1 MRSDSRKERARSPV
15 NEIGTVK
22 QAGGLTRRELLIGLG
37 AAGFALAAGPVSADR
52 IVTSS
57 EGLVGADITIK
68 SGGDTIPA
76 YEARPASPGRY
87 PAIIVIHEIFGLHEY
102 IRDVARRFAKE
113 GYYAVAPE
121 LYFREGGAGKLPDIQ
136 AVLKLVDTVPDRQV
150 LQDLSAAVRYA
161 GAKSWALPDRVGA
174 TGFCWGGR
182 MTWLFAAHERNLKA
196 AVAWYGPLGPWRG
209 RRDDA
214 HPQAALDLTHQLLC
228 PALGLYGEADEGIP
242 VSTVRE
248 MEAKL
253 KAHHKT
259 AELVVYPG
267 APHGFFADYRPTYRA
282 EVAKD
287 AWKRAL
293 GWFGTY
299 LKA

>member
-1 MRSDSRKERARSPV
+1 MD
-15 NEIGTVK
+15 EIGTVK
-22 QAGGLTRRELLIGLG
+22 PAKGVTRRELLIGLG
-37 AAGFALAAGPVSADR
+37 AAGFALAAGPVSAER
-52 IVTSS
+52 ITTSS
-57 EGLVGADITIK
+57 EGLAVADITIR
-68 SGGDTIPA
+68 SGSDTIPA

-87 PAIIVIHEIFGLHEY
+87 PVIIVIHEIFGLHEY

-121 LYFREGGAGKLPDIQ
+121 LYSREGGAGRLPDIQ
-136 AVLKLVDTVPDRQV
+136 EVLALVGKVSDRQV
-150 LQDLSAAVRYA
+150 LQDLSAVVEHAR
-161 GAKSWALPDRVGA
+161 GQSWAQAGRVGA

-182 MTWLFAAHERNLKA
+182 MTWLFAAHEKNLKA
-196 AVAWYGPLGPWRG
+196 GVAWYGPLGPWRG

-214 HPQAALDLTHQLLC
+214 HPQAALDLTEQLLC
-228 PALGLYGEADEGIP
+228 PVLGLYGEADEGIP

-248 MEAKL
+248 MEAQL

-267 APHGFFADYRPTYRA
+267 APHGFFADYRATYRA

-293 GWFGTY
+293 GWFAKH

>member
-1 MRSDSRKERARSPV
+1 MD
-15 NEIGTVK
+15 EIGTVK
-22 QAGGLTRRELLIGLG
+22 LAKGVTRRELLIGLG
-37 AAGFALAAGPVSADR
+37 AAGFALAAGPVSAER
-52 IVTSS
+52 ITTSS
-57 EGLVGADITIK
+57 EGLAVADITIR
-68 SGGDTIPA
+68 SGSDTIPA

-87 PAIIVIHEIFGLHEY
+87 PVIIVIHEIFGLHEY

-121 LYFREGGAGKLPDIQ
+121 LYSREGGAGRLPDIQ
-136 AVLKLVDTVPDRQV
+136 EVLALVGKVSDRQV
-150 LQDLSAAVRYA
+150 LQDLSSVVEHAR
-161 GAKSWALPDRVGA
+161 GQSWAQAGRVGA

-182 MTWLFAAHERNLKA
+182 MTWLFAAHEKNLKA
-196 AVAWYGPLGPWRG
+196 GVAWYGPLGPWRG

-214 HPQAALDLTHQLLC
+214 HPQAALDLTEQLLC
-228 PALGLYGEADEGIP
+228 PVLGLYGEADEGIP

-248 MEAKL
+248 MEAQL

-267 APHGFFADYRPTYRA
+267 APHGFFADYRATYRA

-293 GWFGTY
+293 GWFAKH

>member
-1 MRSDSRKERARSPV
+1 MRV
-15 NEIGTVK
+15 NEIGSVK
-22 QAGGLTRRELLIGLG
+22 ETTGVTRRELLIGLG

-52 IVTSS
+52 ITTSS
-57 EGLVGADITIK
+57 EGLLVGDVTVR
-68 SGGDTIPA
+68 SGSDRIPV
-76 YEARPASPGRY
+76 YEARPAAPGRY
-87 PAIIVIHEIFGLHEY
+87 PVIIVIHEIFGLHEY
-102 IRDVARRFAKE
+102 IRDIARRLAKE

-121 LYFREGGAGKLPDIQ
+121 LYSREGGVGKLPDIQ
-136 AVLKLVDTVPDRQV
+136 AVLNVVDTVSDRQV
-150 LQDLSAAVRYA
+150 LQDLSATVEHAH
-161 GAKSWALPDRVGA
+161 GQSWARPDRVGA

-182 MTWLFAAHERNLKA
+182 MTWLFAVHEKRLKA

-214 HPQAALDLTHQLLC
+214 HPQAALDVAQNLLC
-228 PALGLYGEADEGIP
+228 PVMGLYGEADEGIP

-248 MEAKL
+248 METTL
-253 KAHHKT
+253 KAHHKM

-282 EVAKD
+282 EVASE

-293 GWFGTY
+293 GWFAKY
-299 LKA
+299 LKS

>member
-1 MRSDSRKERARSPV
+1 M
-15 NEIGTVK
+15 NEIGTIRDPTGV
-22 QAGGLTRRELLIGLG
+22 TRRELLIGLG

-57 EGLVGADITIK
+57 EGLVVADITIR

-87 PAIIVIHEIFGLHEY
+87 PVIIVIHEIFGLHEY

-121 LYFREGGAGKLPDIQ
+121 LYSREGGVGKLSDIQ
-136 AVLKLVDTVPDRQV
+136 EVLAVVGRVPDRQV
-150 LQDLSAAVRYA
+150 LQDLSSAVEYA
-161 GAKSWALPDRVGA
+161 SGQSWAQADRVGA

-182 MTWLFAAHERNLKA
+182 MTWLFGAHEKRLKA

-209 RRDDA
+209 QRDDA
-214 HPQAALDLTHQLLC
+214 HPQAALDVAQDVQC
-228 PALGLYGEADEGIP
+228 PVLGLYGEADEGIP

-267 APHGFFADYRPTYRA
+267 APHGFFTDYRGTYRA

-293 GWFGTY
+293 GWFAKY
-299 LKA
+299 LRA

>member
-1 MRSDSRKERARSPV
+1 V
-15 NEIGTVK
+15 NEIGTIK
-22 QAGGLTRRELLIGLG
+22 QATGITRRELLIGLG
-37 AAGFALAAGPVSADR
+37 ATGFALAAGPVSADR
-52 IVTSS
+52 ITTSS
-57 EGLVGADITIK
+57 EGLVVADITIR
-68 SGGDTIPA
+68 SGSDMIPA

-87 PAIIVIHEIFGLHEY
+87 PVIIVIHEIFGLHEY

-121 LYFREGGAGKLPDIQ
+121 LYSREGGAGKLPDIQ
-136 AVLKLVDTVPDRQV
+136 AVLNLVGTVPDRQV
-150 LQDLSAAVRYA
+150 LQDLSAAVSYA
-161 GAKSWALPDRVGA
+161 GAKSWALPNRVGA

-182 MTWLFAAHERNLKA
+182 MTWLFAAHEKNLKA

-214 HPQAALDLTHQLLC
+214 HPQAALDLAQQLIC
-228 PALGLYGEADEGIP
+228 PVLGLYGEADEGIP
-242 VSTVRE
+242 VSTVHE

-259 AELVVYPG
+259 GELVIYPG

-282 EVAKD
+282 EAAGE

-293 GWFGTY
+293 GWFGKY
-299 LKA
+299 LKG

>member
-1 MRSDSRKERARSPV
+1 V

-22 QAGGLTRRELLIGLG
+22 QAAGVTRRELLIGLG

-57 EGLVGADITIK
+57 EGLVVADITIR
-68 SGGDTIPA
+68 SGSDKIPA

-87 PAIIVIHEIFGLHEY
+87 PVVIVIHEIFGLHEY
-102 IRDVARRFAKE
+102 IRDVARRLAKE

-121 LYFREGGAGKLPDIQ
+121 LYSREGGAGKLPDIQ
-136 AVLKLVDTVPDRQV
+136 EVLALVGKVSDRQV
-150 LQDLSAAVRYA
+150 LQDLSSAVEHA
-161 GAKSWALPDRVGA
+161 SGQPWARQDLVGA

-182 MTWLFAAHERNLKA
+182 MTWLFAAHEKKLKA

-209 RRDDA
+209 RRDEA
-214 HPQAALDLTHQLLC
+214 HPQAALDLAQQLLC
-228 PALGLYGEADEGIP
+228 PVLGLYGEADEGIP

-253 KAHHKT
+253 KASHKT

-267 APHGFFADYRPTYRA
+267 APHGFFADYRPSYQA
-282 EVAKD
+282 EVAGE

-293 GWFGTY
+293 GWFSKY
-299 LKA
+299 LKG

>member
-1 MRSDSRKERARSPV
+1 M
-15 NEIGTVK
+15 NEIGTIK
-22 QAGGLTRRELLIGLG
+22 QPTGITRRELLVGLG
-37 AAGFALAAGPVSADR
+37 ATGFALAAGPVSADR
-52 IVTSS
+52 IMTSS
-57 EGLVGADITIK
+57 KGLVVADIRIK
-68 SGGDTIPA
+68 SGGDMIPA

-87 PAIIVIHEIFGLHEY
+87 PVIIVIHEIFGLHEY

-121 LYFREGGAGKLPDIQ
+121 LYSREGGAGKLPDIQ

-150 LQDLSAAVRYA
+150 LQDLSAAVSYA
-161 GAKSWALPDRVGA
+161 GAKSWALPDRVGV

-182 MTWLFAAHERNLKA
+182 MTWLFAAHEKNLKA

-214 HPQAALDLTHQLLC
+214 HPQAALDLAQQLIC
-228 PALGLYGEADEGIP
+228 PVLGLYGEADEGIP
-242 VSTVRE
+242 VATVHE

-253 KAHHKT
+253 KALHKT
-259 AELVVYPG
+259 GALVIYPG

-282 EVAKD
+282 EAAGE

-293 GWFGTY
+293 GWFGKY
-299 LKA
+299 LKG

>member
-1 MRSDSRKERARSPV
+1 M
-15 NEIGTVK
+15 NEIGTIK
-22 QAGGLTRRELLIGLG
+22 QATGITRRELLIGLG
-37 AAGFALAAGPVSADR
+37 ATGFALAAGPVSADR
-52 IVTSS
+52 ITTSS
-57 EGLVGADITIK
+57 EGLVVADITIR
-68 SGGDTIPA
+68 SGSDMIPA

-87 PAIIVIHEIFGLHEY
+87 PVIIVIHEIFGLHEY

-121 LYFREGGAGKLPDIQ
+121 LYSREGGAGKLPDIQ
-136 AVLKLVDTVPDRQV
+136 AVLNLVGTVPDRQV
-150 LQDLSAAVRYA
+150 LQDLSAAVSYA
-161 GAKSWALPDRVGA
+161 GAKSWALPNRVGA

-182 MTWLFAAHERNLKA
+182 MTWLFAAHEKNLKA

-214 HPQAALDLTHQLLC
+214 HPQAALDLAQQLIC
-228 PALGLYGEADEGIP
+228 PVLGLYGEADEGIP
-242 VSTVRE
+242 VSTVHE

-259 AELVVYPG
+259 GELVIYPG

-282 EVAKD
+282 EAAGE

-293 GWFGTY
+293 GWFGKY
-299 LKA
+299 LKG